1 MAGVGTLCWPCPGS
15 AVPSPLLEVALRKGC
30 VRGLACPLHQR
41 PAALAPG
48 SQTVN
53 TAPSPLLTPYISL
66 GLSPERPAGGVEA
79 PLSPSLDRSQDKTG
93 SYDLYLTL
101 LFAAA
106 PEMANRGDSGP
117 GRVRTGAGTDRGAV
131 LRLLPPPESGSG
143 GRPKPLAFRAPAEW
157 GSGTG
162 VGAPSV
168 LTPPPPSPRSGG
180 APPPGRPTWTRPLPP
195 PPLPPPRGSRCPRS
209 RYAGGAGRRGAAGPG
224 GPRAGVRAGAGR
236 SSRHAPGPPCAW
248 PPAPPRAALRLWL
261 SCVCFAL
268 VQADSP
274 SAPVNVTVRHLKANS
289 AVVSWDVLEDEVI
302 IGFAIS
308 QQKKDVRMLRFIQ
321 EVNTT
326 TRSCALWDLEEDTE
340 YIVHVQAI
348 SIQGQS
354 PASEPLLFKT
364 PREAEKM
371 ASKNKDEVTMKEMG
385 RNQQLRTG
393 EVLIIVVVLFMWAGV
408 IALFCRQYDIIKDNE
423 PNNNKEKTKSASET
437 STPEHQG
444 GGLLRSK
451 I

>member
-1 MAGVGTLCWPCPGS
+1 M
-15 AVPSPLLEVALRKGC
+15 
-30 VRGLACPLHQR
+30 Q
-41 PAALAPG
+41 AA
-48 SQTVN
+48 
-53 TAPSPLLTPYISL
+53 
-66 GLSPERPAGGVEA
+66 R
-79 PLSPSLDRSQDKTG
+79 
-93 SYDLYLTL
+93 
-101 LFAAA
+101 
-106 PEMANRGDSGP
+106 
-117 GRVRTGAGTDRGAV
+117 
-131 LRLLPPPESGSG
+131 
-143 GRPKPLAFRAPAEW
+143 
-157 GSGTG
+157 
-162 VGAPSV
+162 
-168 LTPPPPSPRSGG
+168 
-180 APPPGRPTWTRPLPP
+180 
-195 PPLPPPRGSRCPRS
+195 
-209 RYAGGAGRRGAAGPG
+209 GGAGRPGRADRGPEGERPPGSAAPS
-224 GPRAGVRAGAGR
+224 PCA
-236 SSRHAPGPPCAW
+236 APGPPAAGGAMH
-248 PPAPPRAALRLWL
+248 PGPPRAALRLWL
-261 SCVCFAL
+261 GCVCLAL

-289 AVVSWDVLEDEVI
+289 AVVSWDVLEDEVV

-354 PASEPLLFKT
+354 PASEPVLFKT

-423 PNNNKEKTKSASET
+423 PNNNKEKAKSASEA

-451 I
+451 FPNKSSVNITEA

>member
-1 MAGVGTLCWPCPGS
+1 RERLPHAG
-15 AVPSPLLEVALRKGC
+15 
-30 VRGLACPLHQR
+30 
-41 PAALAPG
+41 
-48 SQTVN
+48 
-53 TAPSPLLTPYISL
+53 
-66 GLSPERPAGGVEA
+66 
-79 PLSPSLDRSQDKTG
+79 
-93 SYDLYLTL
+93 
-101 LFAAA
+101 AAA
-106 PEMANRGDSGP
+106 MHP
-117 GRVRTGAGTDRGAV
+117 G
-131 LRLLPPPESGSG
+131 
-143 GRPKPLAFRAPAEW
+143 
-157 GSGTG
+157 
-162 VGAPSV
+162 
-168 LTPPPPSPRSGG
+168 
-180 APPPGRPTWTRPLPP
+180 
-195 PPLPPPRGSRCPRS
+195 
-209 RYAGGAGRRGAAGPG
+209 
-224 GPRAGVRAGAGR
+224 
-236 SSRHAPGPPCAW
+236 
-248 PPAPPRAALRLWL
+248 PPRAALRLWL
-261 SCVCFAL
+261 SCVCLAL

-289 AVVSWDVLEDEVI
+289 AVVSWDVLEDEVV

-354 PASEPLLFKT
+354 PASEPVLFKT

-371 ASKNKDEVTMKEMG
+371 ASKNKGRPGPPLARDGGPRESWSYSVSLHTDEVTMKEMG

-437 STPEHQG
+437 STPEHQS

-451 I
+451 SPGCRRGQLGDYQWGLAWLQLDRAKLGRCPCDTGDTGSCGAACRAGAWLPSGLCWIQPSGTCLWRDAQLCECVRCYLFCLFWKTQPKGFTPEGRGIPRAGCLCPLSSLALILTVRSSVWGLKETKWERDLEGTGSISLGKVSWSCNSAGLHN

>member
-1 MAGVGTLCWPCPGS
+1 MHPG
-15 AVPSPLLEVALRKGC
+15 
-30 VRGLACPLHQR
+30 
-41 PAALAPG
+41 
-48 SQTVN
+48 
-53 TAPSPLLTPYISL
+53 
-66 GLSPERPAGGVEA
+66 
-79 PLSPSLDRSQDKTG
+79 
-93 SYDLYLTL
+93 
-101 LFAAA
+101 
-106 PEMANRGDSGP
+106 
-117 GRVRTGAGTDRGAV
+117 
-131 LRLLPPPESGSG
+131 
-143 GRPKPLAFRAPAEW
+143 
-157 GSGTG
+157 
-162 VGAPSV
+162 
-168 LTPPPPSPRSGG
+168 
-180 APPPGRPTWTRPLPP
+180 
-195 PPLPPPRGSRCPRS
+195 
-209 RYAGGAGRRGAAGPG
+209 
-224 GPRAGVRAGAGR
+224 
-236 SSRHAPGPPCAW
+236 
-248 PPAPPRAALRLWL
+248 PPRAALRLWL
-261 SCVCFAL
+261 GCVCLAL

-289 AVVSWDVLEDEVI
+289 AVVSWDVLEDEVV

-354 PASEPLLFKT
+354 PVSEPVLFKT

-437 STPEHQG
+437 STPEHQS

-451 I
+451 PLINPPSPEAPQQCQWLRLHSRGRSAGCERTSQRDARLGPRTQSWPFS

>member
-1 MAGVGTLCWPCPGS
+1 M
-15 AVPSPLLEVALRKGC
+15 
-30 VRGLACPLHQR
+30 Q
-41 PAALAPG
+41 AA
-48 SQTVN
+48 
-53 TAPSPLLTPYISL
+53 
-66 GLSPERPAGGVEA
+66 R
-79 PLSPSLDRSQDKTG
+79 
-93 SYDLYLTL
+93 
-101 LFAAA
+101 
-106 PEMANRGDSGP
+106 
-117 GRVRTGAGTDRGAV
+117 
-131 LRLLPPPESGSG
+131 
-143 GRPKPLAFRAPAEW
+143 
-157 GSGTG
+157 
-162 VGAPSV
+162 
-168 LTPPPPSPRSGG
+168 
-180 APPPGRPTWTRPLPP
+180 
-195 PPLPPPRGSRCPRS
+195 
-209 RYAGGAGRRGAAGPG
+209 GGAGRPGREGRGLERECERSPGPG
-224 GPRAGVRAGAGR
+224 VAMP
-236 SSRHAPGPPCAW
+236 PGPCAW
-248 PPAPPRAALRLWL
+248 PPRAALRLWL
-261 SCVCFAL
+261 GCVCFAL

-289 AVVSWDVLEDEVI
+289 AVVSWDVLEDEVV

-354 PASEPLLFKT
+354 PA
-364 PREAEKM
+364 
-371 ASKNKDEVTMKEMG
+371 NEVTMKEMG

>member
-1 MAGVGTLCWPCPGS
+1 M
-15 AVPSPLLEVALRKGC
+15 
-30 VRGLACPLHQR
+30 Q
-41 PAALAPG
+41 AA
-48 SQTVN
+48 
-53 TAPSPLLTPYISL
+53 
-66 GLSPERPAGGVEA
+66 R
-79 PLSPSLDRSQDKTG
+79 
-93 SYDLYLTL
+93 
-101 LFAAA
+101 
-106 PEMANRGDSGP
+106 
-117 GRVRTGAGTDRGAV
+117 
-131 LRLLPPPESGSG
+131 
-143 GRPKPLAFRAPAEW
+143 
-157 GSGTG
+157 
-162 VGAPSV
+162 
-168 LTPPPPSPRSGG
+168 
-180 APPPGRPTWTRPLPP
+180 
-195 PPLPPPRGSRCPRS
+195 
-209 RYAGGAGRRGAAGPG
+209 GGAGRPGRADRGPERERERPPGGGAASPCAAPG
-224 GPRAGVRAGAGR
+224 QPAGGAAMRPGLPYPWPPRA
-236 SSRHAPGPPCAW
+236 
-248 PPAPPRAALRLWL
+248 RAALRLWL
-261 SCVCFAL
+261 GCVCFAL
-268 VQADSP
+268 VQAESP

-289 AVVSWDVLEDEVI
+289 AVVSWDVLEDEVV

-354 PASEPLLFKT
+354 PASEPVLFKT

-371 ASKNKDEVTMKEMG
+371 TSKNKDEVTMKEMG

-423 PNNNKEKTKSASET
+423 PNNSKEKTKSASET

-451 I
+451 VQGHREREDRGLGRRHS